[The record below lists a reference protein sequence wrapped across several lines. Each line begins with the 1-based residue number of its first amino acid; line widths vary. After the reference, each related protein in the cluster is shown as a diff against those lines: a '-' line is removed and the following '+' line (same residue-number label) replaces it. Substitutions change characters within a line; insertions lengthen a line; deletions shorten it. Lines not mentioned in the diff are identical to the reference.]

1 MFSKISHRISF
12 HIENDDKFQEKLKEF
27 EEDDTIA
34 KAKDSEDLE
43 VQEKLKEFEEDDT
56 IAKAK
61 DSEDLEVQEKLKEF
75 EEDDTI
81 AKAKDSEDID
91 SLRLMK
97 DGIDKS
103 VTDGTDQDKFS
114 KELSQ
119 SQMDDF
125 ERSRHLA
132 SQFEQFEIPDL
143 NVNNFI
149 FFFSFENFCCNSL
162 PVKKM

>member
-1 MFSKISHRISF
+1 MKQKIQIVGSSFACKLYSNTLFLFSKISHRISF

-27 EEDDTIA
+27 EEDDTSA
-34 KAKDSEDLE
+34 KAKDSED
-43 VQEKLKEFEEDDT
+43 
-56 IAKAK
+56 I
-61 DSEDLEVQEKLKEF
+61 EVQEKLKEF

-91 SLRLMK
+91 SLELMK

-132 SQFEQFEIPDL
+132 SQFEQFGNDL

-149 FFFSFENFCCNSL
+149 FFFSFENFCYNSL